1 MDPIAATGTHLLR
14 AMALLAAVFAIGPD
28 AHAQANRPW
37 VDPPADL
44 GASSPPPQAQPA
56 PPEPATP
63 SPPAPPV
70 PSDTAGQN
78 PPSPPP
84 PETAH
89 PDRSAPSAA
98 KGDPQSERTEAAR
111 NLTIRYLQSWS
122 AATNDTLDATA
133 EFYAPRV
140 LFHGRPV
147 SLRNLMR
154 EKRRF
159 IRRWPERRYRP
170 LENTIQVAC
179 EAQGDDCAVQAIFD
193 FSAASPRRGRQTEGT
208 GALQLVVSFVDNQ
221 PIISAESSL
230 VLDQG
235 ADDQIMTPEDSD
247 DD

>member
-14 AMALLAAVFAIGPD
+14 AMALLVAVLAIGPD
-28 AHAQANRPW
+28 AYAQANRPW

-44 GASSPPPQAQPA
+44 GVSPPPQAQPA
-56 PPEPATP
+56 PTEPATP
-63 SPPAPPV
+63 PPPPVAPAP
-70 PSDTAGQN
+70 SDATRQN
-78 PPSPPP
+78 PPPSPPAV
-84 PETAH
+84 TAR
-89 PDRSAPSAA
+89 PDRSPPSAA
-98 KGDPQSERTEAAR
+98 TGDAQSGRSEAAR

-122 AATNDTLDATA
+122 AATDETLDATA

-140 LFHGRPV
+140 LFHGRLV

-170 LENTIQVAC
+170 LANTIQVAC
-179 EAQGDDCAVQAIFD
+179 EAQGDDCAVQAIFE
-193 FSAASPRRGRQTEGT
+193 FSAANPRRGRQTQGT
-208 GALQLVVSFVDNQ
+208 GALQLVMSFVDNQ
-221 PIISAESSL
+221 PVIAAESSL